1 MKQKSS
7 GKLSMIPVEKIL
19 PNPHQPRRVFEESA
33 IDSLAESI
41 KQNGLLQPITV
52 YRENGSFY
60 LIAGERRLR
69 AFVKLGYPQIPAIVN
84 KWDEQQRAVLGLLE
98 NLQREDLNCFETAR
112 SIKEMLKQFDMS
124 QEQLSQKLGM
134 AQSTLANKL
143 RLLQLEECQQEIIL
157 NHGLTERH
165 ARALLILPAD
175 KREKALQHI
184 VKHGLNVAQSEEYIA
199 SLQKP
204 KVKKGKTL
212 GNIKDIRIFINSI
225 NHAVDMMKKAGI
237 RAETS
242 QNKTEEAIEYK
253 IVIPVK

>member
-7 GKLSMIPVEKIL
+7 GKLCMIPVEKIL
-19 PNPHQPRRVFEESA
+19 PNPYQPRQMFEESA

-52 YRENGSFY
+52 YKENNSYY

-69 AFVKLGYPQIPAIVN
+69 AFGKLGYPQIPAIVN
-84 KWDEQQRAVLGLLE
+84 KWDAEQRAVLSLLE
-98 NLQREDLNCFETAR
+98 NLQREDLNCFETAK
-112 SIKEMLKQFDMS
+112 SIKQMLSQFDMT

-143 RLLQLEECQQEIIL
+143 RLLQLEEGQQQEIIL
-157 NHGLTERH
+157 KGLTERH
-165 ARALLILPAD
+165 ARALLTLPEE
-175 KREKALQHI
+175 KREKALRHI
-184 VKHGLNVAQSEEYIA
+184 VQNNLNVAQSEQYIA

-204 KVKKGKTL
+204 KAKKGKTL
-212 GNIKDIRIFINSI
+212 GNIKDIRIFINSL

-237 RAETS
+237 KAETT